1 MSSTI
6 QRTKAQAIF
15 FLLGAVLVGG
25 ALGFTANR
33 AIEHRAPERDQKANR
48 AELADRLRL
57 SPEQRQLMDSVLDAR
72 NEEMKLVLAP
82 VQPRLDSLRMAARA
96 VIRARLS
103 ADQQRRWDEVIAE
116 LVRDS
121 IRNATGGR

>member
-33 AIEHRAPERDQKANR
+33 AIERRDLTKDQRSSRAQLAARL
-48 AELADRLRL
+48 ELDAT
-57 SPEQRQLMDSVLDAR
+57 QRVMLDSVLDAR
-72 NEEMKLVLAP
+72 NEKMKALLAP
-82 VQPRLDSLRMAARA
+82 VRPQLDSIRYAARA
-96 VIRARLS
+96 VIRARLTREQQ
-103 ADQQRRWDEVIAE
+103 ALWDQVLLEMSKDTTRSD
-116 LVRDS
+116 
-121 IRNATGGR
+121 GR

>member
-33 AIEHRAPERDQKANR
+33 AIERREFSTDQRSSRARLAAQL
-48 AELADRLRL
+48 ELDAT
-57 SPEQRQLMDSVLDAR
+57 QRVMMDSVLDAR
-72 NEEMKLVLAP
+72 NETMKALLAP
-82 VQPRLDSLRMAARA
+82 VRPQLDSIRYAARA
-96 VIRARLS
+96 VIRARLTPEQQVLWDQVLRDMSKDSTS
-103 ADQQRRWDEVIAE
+103 A
-116 LVRDS
+116 
-121 IRNATGGR
+121 GGR

>member
-33 AIEHRAPERDQKANR
+33 AIERRDMLPKDQR
-48 AELADRLRL
+48 SSRTQLADRLQL
-57 SPEQRQLMDSVLDAR
+57 DNAQRRMLDSVLDRR
-72 NEEMKLVLAP
+72 NEEMKVLLEP
-82 VQPRLDSLRMAARA
+82 VRPRLDSLRFAARD
-96 VIRARLS
+96 VIRARLTPAQQAAWDAMLVELAKDS
-103 ADQQRRWDEVIAE
+103 LRNQRR
-116 LVRDS
+116 
-121 IRNATGGR
+121 

>member
-33 AIEHRAPERDQKANR
+33 AIGHRDAAKDQQSSR
-48 AELADRLRL
+48 AQLADRLQLDPAQRL
-57 SPEQRQLMDSVLDAR
+57 MLDSVLDDR
-72 NEEMKLVLAP
+72 NEKMKSTLAP
-82 VQPRLDSLRMAARA
+82 VRPQLDSLRGAARV
-96 VIRARLS
+96 VIRGRLTP
-103 ADQQRRWDEVIAE
+103 AQQSRWDDVLLE
-116 LVRDS
+116 LARDS
-121 IRNATGGR
+121 ARTEKR

>member
-33 AIEHRAPERDQKANR
+33 AIERRDVLPKSQR
-48 AELADRLRL
+48 SSRTQLADRLQL
-57 SPEQRQLMDSVLDAR
+57 DNDQRRMLDSVLDAR
-72 NEEMKLVLAP
+72 NEQMKVALSP
-82 VQPRLDSLRMAARA
+82 VQPRLDSLRFAARA
-96 VIRARLS
+96 AIRGKLTPAQKAVWDQVLFELS
-103 ADQQRRWDEVIAE
+103 QDSVKREQR
-116 LVRDS
+116 
-121 IRNATGGR
+121 